1 MRTIYS
7 LLIATFLFISCGKK
21 EETIETVLASKDV
34 KEVRAKKAQLD
45 LEVKELTDQIKQLN
59 DRIAKLD
66 PSEKIPLITTFIAK
80 QDVFNH
86 YLELQGNV
94 MTKQNVLIYPEVG
107 GLLEKVFVKEGQN
120 VTKGQVLASVDDGG
134 ATQQLAQLEVNAQ
147 LAKTTYERQKRLWDQ
162 KIGSEIQFLQAK
174 TNYESLENQVAQAK
188 KQLGKFNITAP
199 FSGVIDDVIKDEGT
213 VVGPGQGSEIFRI
226 VNLQNM
232 YIETD
237 VPESYIKNV
246 TNGKEVKVDFP
257 ILGTTVDAK
266 IRQTGNFINPVNRT
280 FKIEVAVPN
289 KKGTIKPNLT
299 AKLKINDYT
308 NTKAILIPQ
317 SIVSE
322 NGKGQQYVYIIKNP
336 KKVKDS
342 QGKEKLQ
349 GKAEQAIITT
359 GKTQG
364 DFIEVLTGISSG
376 NEIVDEG
383 ARSVKEGQLVNIKKE
398 K

>member
-1 MRTIYS
+1 MRTLYS

-21 EETIETVLASKDV
+21 EQSLETILASKDV
-34 KEVRAKKAQLD
+34 KEIRAKKAELD
-45 LEVKELTDQIKQLN
+45 QKQKNIADQIKQLN
-59 DRIAKLD
+59 DKIAELD

-94 MTKQNVLIYPEVG
+94 STKQNVLIYPEVG

-120 VTKGQVLASVDDGG
+120 VTKGQLLARVDDGG
-134 ATQQLAQLEVNAQ
+134 VMQQLTQLEVNAQ

-174 TNYESLENQVAQAK
+174 TNYESIKNQVAQAK
-188 KQLGKFNITAP
+188 KQLAKFNITAP

-226 VNLQNM
+226 VNLGNM
-232 YIETD
+232 FIETD
-237 VPESYIKNV
+237 VPETYVKNV
-246 TNGKEVKVDFP
+246 TKGKTVEIEFP
-257 ILGTTVDAK
+257 ILGKSIQAK
-266 IRQTGNFINPVNRT
+266 IRQAGNFINPANRT

-289 KKGTIKPNLT
+289 KDRSIKPNLT

-322 NGKGQQYVYIIKNP
+322 NGKGQQYVYIIKSP

-342 QGKEKLQ
+342 QGREKLQ